1 LSRSNLNFV
10 YLIIFPDLNLGGVA
24 IFCMHFVGMGSI
36 MLRTEDNTI
45 VPISFDL
52 VLTAMSLIAS
62 VTFVYFGLEISLA
75 DRAYKRNK
83 QQIAE
88 MTEQDARG
96 MTIQQLRKT
105 NLIAL
110 ALFKKPLPLIMGG
123 LVTAS
128 GIIVMH
134 YIGMRAVVFPGRIEW
149 NVGAI
154 IASVIIAII
163 TSIAAF
169 WILFRLLA
177 LYPHSELFRL
187 CGSILMAV
195 AVAGMHYTG
204 AQAATFNY
212 QPDLALPVL
221 MGSVSSEV
229 AVSIVLTVG
238 ILYPFFIVFMM
249 FADIRAWLHL
259 RTRTIDKIDALVK
272 SHQESLSNN
281 PDRRIDLEAFV
292 AQYAAIGKS
301 GSTENKRVTP
311 HHLEEIAVW
320 TPTYCLGHIKERIAP
335 AARYTTTEPVEIP
348 MPHAPPNSVAK

>member
-1 LSRSNLNFV
+1 
-10 YLIIFPDLNLGGVA
+10 
-24 IFCMHFVGMGSI
+24 
-36 MLRTEDNTI
+36 
-45 VPISFDL
+45 
-52 VLTAMSLIAS
+52 MSLIAS
-62 VTFVYFGLEISLA
+62 VTFVYFGLEISLT

-88 MTEQDARG
+88 MTEEDARG
-96 MTIQQLRKT
+96 MTIQQIRKT

-110 ALFKKPLPLIMGG
+110 ALFKDLLPLVVGG

-128 GIIVMH
+128 GIVVMH

-154 IASVIIAII
+154 IASVIIAIM

-204 AQAATFNY
+204 AQAATFDY
-212 QPDLALPVL
+212 DPDLELPVL

-229 AVSIVLTVG
+229 AVSTVLTVG
-238 ILYPFFIVFMM
+238 ILYPFFIVFLM
-249 FADIRAWLHL
+249 FADIRSWLHL

-301 GSTENKRVTP
+301 SRTHYRGSTPYHSEQV
-311 HHLEEIAVW
+311 AVW
-320 TPTYCLGHIKERIAP
+320 TPNYCLGQIKARIIP
-335 AARYTTTEPVEIP
+335 TARNATLEPEEIP
-348 MPHAPPNSVAK
+348 MPIAPPNSIDATSN

>member
-1 LSRSNLNFV
+1 MS
-10 YLIIFPDLNLGGVA
+10 FPDLILGGVA

-36 MLRTEDNTI
+36 SLKTDDGTI

-52 VLTAMSLIAS
+52 VLTAMSLIAAI
-62 VTFVYFGLEISLA
+62 TFVYFGLEISLT
-75 DRAYKRNK
+75 DRAYSRNK

-96 MTIQQLRKT
+96 MTIQQIRKT
-105 NLIAL
+105 NLITL
-110 ALFKKPLPLIMGG
+110 ALFKNLLPLIVGG

-128 GIIVMH
+128 GIVVMH

-154 IASVIIAII
+154 IASIIIAIV

-204 AQAATFNY
+204 AQAATFEY
-212 QPDLALPVL
+212 HPGLELPVL
-221 MGSVSSEV
+221 MGTVSSDV
-229 AVSIVLTVG
+229 AVSTVLTVG
-238 ILYPFFIVFMM
+238 ILYPFFIVFLM
-249 FADIRAWLHL
+249 FADIRTWLHL
-259 RTRTIDKIDALVK
+259 RTRTIDRIDALVK
-272 SHQESLSNN
+272 SQQDSASNN

-292 AQYAAIGKS
+292 AQYDAIGKS
-301 GSTENKRVTP
+301 QGIRDRGSTN
-311 HHLEEIAVW
+311 HHSDQGVIW
-320 TPTYCLGHIKERIAP
+320 TPTYCLGKIKARIIP
-335 AARYTTTEPVEIP
+335 SILNTSSEPEENPV
-348 MPHAPPNSVAK
+348 PHPPTNSDVL